1 MANSKE
7 AKARIKI
14 NKLLEESGWRFFDT
28 KKGQANIQLEP
39 NVKITQ
45 KDIDAFGEDFETTKN
60 GYIDFLLLDEK
71 GFPLV
76 ILEAKKGEKDPLDG
90 KEQARRYAKNENAR
104 FVILSNGNLHYF
116 WDLERGDPEI
126 ITEFPTQ
133 ESLTHRLDF
142 KPDNK
147 RLADEEVS
155 DDYIAFT
162 QNPNFK
168 DDLRYQD
175 EETRIKYL
183 WDEGLRIL
191 RPYQLKSIHA
201 LQKSAES
208 GNDRFLF
215 EMATGTGKTLIS
227 AAIIKLFLRTG
238 NAKRILFLVD
248 RLELED
254 QAQKNFVQYL
264 SNDFHSVVYKQ
275 NRDDWKKA
283 DIVVSTVQ
291 SLSAQDK
298 YKKLFSPT
306 DFDLV
311 IADESH
317 RAIGGNSRAVFEY
330 FIGYKLGLTATP
342 KDYLKN
348 VDPQK
353 LSAKDPRAW
362 ERRQLLDTYTTFGC
376 PNGDP
381 TFRYSLLDGVKDGF
395 LINPIVSDARTDI
408 TAELLSEKG
417 YAVMVEN
424 EEGEESEETF
434 FQRDFERKF
443 FSEKTNRV
451 FCQTF
456 LENALK
462 DPISGEIGKSIIFCV
477 SQKHA
482 SKVTQM
488 LNKMASQL
496 WPDKY
501 NSDFAVQITSNI
513 TDSQQFTINFA
524 NNNLNGHTKFLEN
537 YKSSKTRV
545 CVTVGMMTTGYDC
558 QDILNL
564 AFMRPLFSP
573 TDFIQIKGR
582 GTRKFVFEYTDE
594 YNEKHKHEKENFK
607 LFDFFANCEYFEEK
621 FDYDEILKLPVKQ
634 KGTGGEGPVGVD
646 IDEIEVFN
654 PDKVKILTDIDQKS
668 KEERS
673 NKFIVAIS
681 TIGAILFGIGAIM
694 FVASNWREI
703 PDLMKVLIL
712 LGSTFGA
719 YYLGYLFKYDKKN
732 LPKVGISLF
741 FLGALLFGA
750 SIFLIAQ
757 IYHINANAHSL
768 VLIWLIGVLPLIY
781 AFRSEPI
788 AALSSL
794 LFFIWIGL
802 FIFRGGRFNES
813 MFLSF
818 PVIYLSAGILLFSIG
833 GLHYLEPQLAKIAR
847 IFRIAGIKIA
857 ILSLFLLTFKFFSG
871 YINNWLNNARAL
883 EEMSSQLMIGI
894 VLFSVLAFFGL
905 VINLLFNPSQS
916 KTNSFESGAALGLLS
931 FTLLFFFFPTESSI
945 YTVIYNLLFAGLT
958 LFLIY
963 IGYQKSDIK
972 IVNTGVFWLSVF
984 ILAKYFDFFW
994 DLIGRS
1000 LFFIIGGLILVLGG
1014 IAMERKRKQI
1024 KEDFTKLNA

>member
-14 NKLLEESGWRFFDT
+14 NKLLEESGWRFLDT
-28 KKGQANIQLEP
+28 EKGQANIQLEP
-39 NVKITQ
+39 NIKITQ

-60 GYIDFLLLDEK
+60 GFIDFLLLDEK

-76 ILEAKKGEKDPLDG
+76 ILEAKKGGKDPLDG
-90 KEQARRYAKNENAR
+90 KEQARRYAKSENAR

-133 ESLTHRLDF
+133 ESLMYRLDF

-147 RLADEEVS
+147 RLADEEVN
-155 DDYIAFT
+155 DEYIALT

-168 DDLRYQD
+168 DDPRYQD

-227 AAIIKLFLRTG
+227 AAVIKLFLRTG

-264 SNDFHSVVYKQ
+264 SNDFQSVIYKQ

-376 PNGDP
+376 SNGEP
-381 TFRYSLLDGVKDGF
+381 TFRYSLLDGVQDGF
-395 LINPIVSDARTDI
+395 LINPIVADARTDI

-417 YAVMVEN
+417 YAVMIEN
-424 EEGEESEETF
+424 EDGEEAEETF
-434 FQRDFERKF
+434 FQKDFEKKF

-451 FCQTF
+451 FCKTF

-496 WPDKY
+496 RPDKY

-513 TDSQQFTINFA
+513 ADAQQFTINFA

-564 AFMRPLFSP
+564 ALMRPIFSP

-594 YNEKHKHEKENFK
+594 YGEKHKHEKENFK

-634 KGTGGEGPVGVD
+634 KGMGGEGPVGVD
-646 IDEIEVFN
+646 IDEIEVFD
-654 PDKVKILTDIDQKS
+654 PDKVKTLTEKP
-668 KEERS
+668 
-673 NKFIVAIS
+673 V
-681 TIGAILFGIGAIM
+681 GIEG
-694 FVASNWREI
+694 
-703 PDLMKVLIL
+703 MKVDRR
-712 LGSTFGA
+712 
-719 YYLGYLFKYDKKN
+719 LFEKAQEELQQDKEVKIAVENEQWDKAVQIMRDKYEDN
-732 LPKVGISLF
+732 
-741 FLGALLFGA
+741 
-750 SIFLIAQ
+750 
-757 IYHINANAHSL
+757 
-768 VLIWLIGVLPLIY
+768 
-781 AFRSEPI
+781 
-788 AALSSL
+788 
-794 LFFIWIGL
+794 
-802 FIFRGGRFNES
+802 
-813 MFLSF
+813 
-818 PVIYLSAGILLFSIG
+818 
-833 GLHYLEPQLAKIAR
+833 PQLFLNLEKIR
-847 IFRIAGIKIA
+847 
-857 ILSLFLLTFKFFSG
+857 
-871 YINNWLNNARAL
+871 
-883 EEMSSQLMIGI
+883 
-894 VLFSVLAFFGL
+894 
-905 VINLLFNPSQS
+905 
-916 KTNSFESGAALGLLS
+916 
-931 FTLLFFFFPTESSI
+931 
-945 YTVIYNLLFAGLT
+945 
-958 LFLIY
+958 
-963 IGYQKSDIK
+963 
-972 IVNTGVFWLSVF
+972 
-984 ILAKYFDFFW
+984 
-994 DLIGRS
+994 
-1000 LFFIIGGLILVLGG
+1000 
-1014 IAMERKRKQI
+1014 
-1024 KEDFTKLNA
+1024 

>member
-1 MANSKE
+1 MPSKE
-7 AKARIKI
+7 ASARIKI
-14 NKLLEESGWRFFDT
+14 NALLEGSGWRFFDT
-28 KKGQANIQLEP
+28 EERKANIQVEP

-60 GYIDFLLLDEK
+60 GFVDFLLLDDK

-90 KEQARRYAKNENAR
+90 KEQARRYAKSENVR

-147 RLADEEVS
+147 RLADEEVG
-155 DDYIAFT
+155 DDYIALT

-168 DDLRYQD
+168 DDPRYQD
-175 EETRIKYL
+175 EETRAKYL

-201 LQKSAES
+201 LQTSAES

-264 SNDFHSVVYKQ
+264 SNDFQSVIYKQ

-381 TFRYSLLDGVKDGF
+381 TFRYSLLDGVRDGF

-417 YAVMVEN
+417 YAVMLEN
-424 EEGEESEETF
+424 EDGEEAEETF
-434 FQRDFERKF
+434 FQRDFEKKF

-451 FCQTF
+451 FCKTF
-456 LENALK
+456 IENALK
-462 DPISGEIGKSIIFCV
+462 DPISGEIGKSIVFAV

-482 SKVTQM
+482 SKITHM
-488 LNKMASQL
+488 LNIMATEL
-496 WPDKY
+496 WPDRY
-501 NSDFAVQITSNI
+501 NSDFAMQVTSNI
-513 TDSQQFTINFA
+513 AEAGQMTINFA
-524 NNNLNGHTKFLEN
+524 NNNLSGHTKFLEN

-564 AFMRPLFSP
+564 ALMRPIFSP

-582 GTRKFVFEYTDE
+582 GTRKYTFEYTDE
-594 YNEKHKHEKENFK
+594 YGEKHKHEKDNFK

-621 FDYDEILKLPVKQ
+621 FDYDEILKLPIT
-634 KGTGGEGPVGVD
+634 KGSGGEGPGTPVD
-646 IDEIEVFN
+646 IDEIEVFD
-654 PDKVKILTDIDQKS
+654 PDKVKTLIEKPVGIEGMKVDRRLFEKAREELQQDVEVKSAVEREQWDKAVHIVREKYEDQPKLFLNLEKIRKS
-668 KEERS
+668 ENLDRR
-673 NKFIVAIS
+673 
-681 TIGAILFGIGAIM
+681 L
-694 FVASNWREI
+694 NWREFLERAF
-703 PDLMKVLIL
+703 DLIDR
-712 LGSTFGA
+712 
-719 YYLGYLFKYDKKN
+719 FKDKDE
-732 LPKVGISLF
+732 L
-741 FLGALLFGA
+741 
-750 SIFLIAQ
+750 
-757 IYHINANAHSL
+757 
-768 VLIWLIGVLPLIY
+768 
-781 AFRSEPI
+781 
-788 AALSSL
+788 
-794 LFFIWIGL
+794 
-802 FIFRGGRFNES
+802 
-813 MFLSF
+813 
-818 PVIYLSAGILLFSIG
+818 
-833 GLHYLEPQLAKIAR
+833 
-847 IFRIAGIKIA
+847 
-857 ILSLFLLTFKFFSG
+857 
-871 YINNWLNNARAL
+871 L
-883 EEMSSQLMIGI
+883 EEECEKFI
-894 VLFSVLAFFGL
+894 
-905 VINLLFNPSQS
+905 
-916 KTNSFESGAALGLLS
+916 
-931 FTLLFFFFPTESSI
+931 SI
-945 YTVIYNLLFAGLT
+945 YKPESKYVPHIKNYLKAYVTDEYFRNEINSKRFPREYAGFTMPEYQALN
-958 LFLIY
+958 
-963 IGYQKSDIK
+963 GYRQTIPEYVKDYVP
-972 IVNTGVFWLSVF
+972 VNQFM
-984 ILAKYFDFFW
+984 K
-994 DLIGRS
+994 
-1000 LFFIIGGLILVLGG
+1000 
-1014 IAMERKRKQI
+1014 
-1024 KEDFTKLNA
+1024 